1 MRVPRFCR
9 EDEPVWQCGA
19 MTSVSESLS
28 ERALPDSVR
37 NLVRPIDDTTDLG
50 GALRVAG
57 DGAVALAQGSA
68 AAGLVV
74 ARKSVDA
81 SKELAARAR
90 RAREEVS
97 PLIKAAAEKALA
109 EKAAVERIAV
119 EKTAPKSRGGRKAL
133 IITGVLGAVVLGG
146 VVFYRTRRPSFPPV
160 AAEAP
165 RAQAAP
171 GNDAPA
177 GA

>member
-1 MRVPRFCR
+1 M
-9 EDEPVWQCGA
+9 WQCGA
-19 MTSVSESLS
+19 MTSVSESVS
-28 ERALPDSVR
+28 KSALPESVR
-37 NLVRPIDDTTDLG
+37 NLVRPIDDTTNLG

-81 SKELAARAR
+81 SKELAAHAR

-97 PLIKAAAEKALA
+97 PLIKAATEKARA
-109 EKAAVERIAV
+109 EKAAVQ
-119 EKTAPKSRGGRKAL
+119 KSAPKSRGGRKAL
-133 IITGVLGAVVLGG
+133 IITSVLGAVVLGG

-160 AAEAP
+160 AAEPP
-165 RAQAAP
+165 RVQAVP
-171 GNDAPA
+171 SDDEPA